1 MNDVSECSVGYFTQE
16 ELLKEEQ
23 EQVVSETER
32 ICCFFNFKGAVHLKI
47 EIKSS
52 YPHLNADARRFYFT
66 LLLFHFAKSLKKN
79 RACFSS

>member
-1 MNDVSECSVGYFTQE
+1 MGYFTQE
-16 ELLKEEQ
+16 ELLNEEQ
-23 EQVVSETER
+23 EQDVSETER
-32 ICCFFNFKGAVHLKI
+32 IYCFFNNFKGAVHLKI

-52 YPHLNADARRFYFT
+52 YPHLNADARCFNFT